1 MSLSKPSP
9 EHANV
14 GSESGDDSRPDDLP
28 LDLRLAAIIHLLSS
42 TALRGT
48 TAGKTACLQA
58 HLVAAVQDGEALG
71 PALQD
76 AVESAL
82 ANWQDVQCHANSIPV
97 DAPPAHVAPAL
108 LQ

>member
-1 MSLSKPSP
+1 MSLSKPCP

-48 TAGKTACLQA
+48 TAG
-58 HLVAAVQDGEALG
+58 
-71 PALQD
+71 
-76 AVESAL
+76 
-82 ANWQDVQCHANSIPV
+82 
-97 DAPPAHVAPAL
+97 
-108 LQ
+108 

>member
-1 MSLSKPSP
+1 MSASNSYSCP
-9 EHANV
+9 ANADAC
-14 GSESGDDSRPDDLP
+14 DDTRPDDLP

-48 TAGKTACLQA
+48 TANKTACLQA
-58 HLVAAVQDGEALG
+58 HLVAAVQDGDALG

-82 ANWQDVQCHANSIPV
+82 AHWQDVQCHANSNPV
-97 DAPPAHVAPAL
+97 DAPPVHVAPPAL
-108 LQ
+108 Q